1 VAKSE
6 AVLAAGGAG
15 MILFNQNDGQTQN
28 TDLHFVP
35 SVHINNT
42 DGLVIKDYI
51 DTASAPV
58 AQINGGVF
66 TPIEAPWMAGFSSR
80 GPNRLS
86 GDIIKPDVTAPG
98 VNILAGHSPVNYEA
112 DPQGQLFQAISGTSM
127 SSPHV
132 AGLFALLKQ
141 AHPDW
146 TPAMAKS
153 ALTWAPGTSTR
164 AAKPT
169 RAPFSNPGSPT
180 MPVSS
185 ITWVTCAKRTAAYSA
200 IPRPLVVF
208 SIRSASRPTPAA
220 STTRPSVSM
229 ILRGL
234 AQSAVS

>member
-112 DPQGQLFQAISGTSM
+112 DPQGQLFQAVPGDFRHLDVEPARRRPFCTAEAGASGLDSC
-127 SSPHV
+127 HGQV
-132 AGLFALLKQ
+132 GADDDRL
-141 AHPDW
+141 
-146 TPAMAKS
+146 
-153 ALTWAPGTSTR
+153 PGR
-164 AAKPT
+164 
-169 RAPFSNPGSPT
+169 
-180 MPVSS
+180 
-185 ITWVTCAKRTAAYSA
+185 
-200 IPRPLVVF
+200 
-208 SIRSASRPTPAA
+208 
-220 STTRPSVSM
+220 
-229 ILRGL
+229 
-234 AQSAVS
+234 Q